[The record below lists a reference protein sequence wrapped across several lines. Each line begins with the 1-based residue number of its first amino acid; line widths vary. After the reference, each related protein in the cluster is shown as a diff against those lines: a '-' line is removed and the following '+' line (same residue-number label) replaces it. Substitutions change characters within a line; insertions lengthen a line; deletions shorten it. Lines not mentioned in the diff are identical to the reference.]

1 MFLSYHILSLPWNLP
16 FSKELLVPLLE
27 ISIKK
32 PNYRHWVCWLLLDFH
47 CFQAL
52 SIDRAR
58 KCTYVYIPIYIS
70 LYFISM
76 YVQIFLSIYVKNH
89 EFILIFLIP
98 LQQILAANLSLFIT
112 PFLHNK
118 KPGTY
123 YPQYLLV
130 NPIKNTSE
138 VVSQILTH
146 SPTEIQQLCK
156 VIFVSVLRSR
166 SRNIVLQSCED
177 YLFYSPPLQHSY
189 VIHL

>member
-1 MFLSYHILSLPWNLP
+1 MYTYQYTYLYILSL
-16 FSKELLVPLLE
+16 
-27 ISIKK
+27 
-32 PNYRHWVCWLLLDFH
+32 C
-47 CFQAL
+47 
-52 SIDRAR
+52 
-58 KCTYVYIPIYIS
+58 
-70 LYFISM
+70 M
-76 YVQIFLSIYVKNH
+76 YKSFCLSIYVKNH
-89 EFILIFLIP
+89 EFILLFLIP

-146 SPTEIQQLCK
+146 SPAEIQQLCE
-156 VIFVSVLRSR
+156 VIFVSVLRLR